1 MRTTASTVGMAALTA
16 VLVGCGTAAST
27 QQAGSLAPAPAAPAI
42 VAPATAAPTP
52 APGPGV
58 VSPIYPGGFSS
69 PAPLTPLAR
78 RTTSGRV
85 TLRTFTQALSGSGFG
100 SGSGARCDPLNE
112 QCLPSWCEP
121 SGLLVAEVSTE
132 AMAGVRTAQV
142 IGLAPNSAL
151 SLLDAAGG
159 PGPRYLSSGPVAGA
173 GPALVATAAPML
185 GAAEG
190 SPVQLELVRVAPG
203 VASVR
208 LQTADGQDTVTP
220 TRGLA
225 ALAVAG
231 ASTAGWLTA
240 LDSRGRQLANLTLP
254 ATPAAAGP
262 GCRRLPVML
271 PVAGKQ
277 PVNAPAAARAVR
289 AAFATAFTHPTPPQ
303 SYAPLLAVEGG
314 SGLRGALDQLR
325 ASFPQVVA
333 TVTVSTGRLVFT
345 SPTTAVVQFTLNYS
359 GGAPYGT
366 RNGGAVLRGG
376 SWLVSRGSYCASL
389 RYAGVTCP
397 AG

>member
-1 MRTTASTVGMAALTA
+1 MRTTGSTVGLAALTA

-27 QQAGSLAPAPAAPAI
+27 QQVGTLAPAPAAPAT
-42 VAPATAAPTP
+42 ATPATAAP
-52 APGPGV
+52 APFSGPGGM
-58 VSPIYPGGFSS
+58 STIYPGGVLV
-69 PAPLTPLAR
+69 PPPLSPLAR
-78 RTTSGRV
+78 RTTGRV
-85 TLRTFTQALSGSGFG
+85 TLRTFTQALSGSG
-100 SGSGARCDPLNE
+100 ARCDLLNE
-112 QCLPSWCEP
+112 QCPPSWCEP
-121 SGLLVAEVSTE
+121 TGLLVAEVSTE

-142 IGLAPNSAL
+142 IGLAPNSPL

-159 PGPRYLSSGPVAGA
+159 PGPQHLSSGPVAA
-173 GPALVATAAPML
+173 PGPQLVATDPVL

-208 LQTADGQDTVTP
+208 LQTADGQDTAAP

-231 ASTAGWLTA
+231 TSTAGRLTA
-240 LDSRGRQLANLTLP
+240 LDSRGRPLASLALP
-254 ATPAAAGP
+254 ATPTAAGA
-262 GCRRLPVML
+262 GCRPLPVVL
-271 PVAGKQ
+271 PVPGKQ
-277 PVNAPAAARAVR
+277 PVNATAAARAVR

-325 ASFPQVVA
+325 ASFPQAVA
-333 TVTVSTGRLVFT
+333 TITVGTGRLVFT
-345 SPTTAVVQFTLNYS
+345 SPTTAVVQFTLAYS

-376 SWLVSRGSYCASL
+376 SWLVSRGTYCNVL
-389 RYAGVTCP
+389 GFGGVTCP
-397 AG
+397 GP